1 MKLSA
6 EKIQEY
12 FKVFD
17 KGVDRRNT
25 DCVKWDCNL
34 SIFGR
39 EDVLPYGVADT
50 DFEVP
55 STVKKAMMERV
66 EHGAFGYTIFGESYK
81 KATADWMKIRHGVD
95 VETEWVFFSPGVID
109 SLTMAVSAY
118 TEPGDKIAMFTPVY
132 GPFYSVINQ
141 NECELCR
148 CPLIKTENGWQ
159 IDFNLLEEIFKKGVK
174 IFMLCSPHNPVGRVW
189 HRDELETIH
198 ELAVKYNV
206 RVFSDEI
213 HSDVILPGNKHIPW
227 IDIDPDGITLISTT
241 KAFNIAG
248 LRSSSV
254 IIPNEDIRKKVTSE
268 FDKFRIKGPNLMGL
282 VAQRACYET
291 GAEWLDALCM
301 YLDENRKMFEEY
313 MTSYLPEFGISTLEG
328 TYLEWIDLSALGLDH
343 DETCKWCADK
353 GVGLVSGTD
362 FGNPEGLCHARMNI
376 ATTRSNLEEGLKRLC
391 SK

>member
-81 KATADWMKIRHGVD
+81 KATVDWMKIRHGVD

-227 IDIDPDGITLISTT
+227 IDIDPDGITLISAT

-248 LRSSSV
+248 LRSSSA

-268 FDKFRIKGPNLMGL
+268 FDKFRIKGVNLMGL

-313 MTSYLPEFGISTLEG
+313 MTSYLPEFGISILEG

-343 DETCKWCADK
+343 DETRKWCADK

-362 FGNPEGLCHARMNI
+362 FGDPEGLCHARMNI